1 MIQIYEA
8 AMELDKQ
15 TESYYQFA
23 NIVDDYRM
31 GMSFE
36 EIAEDLGTYK
46 MEISRRLAK
55 LRNYVN
61 ERKN

>member
-31 GMSFE
+31 GMSLE
-36 EIAEDLGTYK
+36 EIADDLGTYK
-46 MEISRRLAK
+46 MEISRRIAK